1 MTSAFGGSRQTAKA
15 PEKGVFPLDHD
26 GVCKGAMKD
35 FLGCLKEKEQDHY
48 ACRELSR
55 AYLECR
61 MQNRLMAEED
71 LDQLGLVD
79 NENARRARDADRNLE
94 GKREASGFLAGGDQ
108 PPRKKGWFA

>member
-1 MTSAFGGSRQTAKA
+1 MSSAFGGSRQLAKA

-26 GVCKGAMKD
+26 GVCKPAMKT
-35 FLGCLKEKEQDHY
+35 FLSCLKEKEQDHY

-61 MQNRLMAEED
+61 MRNKLMAEED
-71 LDQLGLVD
+71 LDELGLVD
-79 NENARRARDADRNLE
+79 NENAKKARDDKRDEE

-108 PPRKKGWFA
+108 PARKKGWFT